1 MEPTNNAKSI
11 WSATLGLLELE
22 IPRPNFETWLK
33 DTVAYSLED
42 NQLIIYTTS
51 PFAAEMLEKRL
62 HSTISRAV
70 HKISNKNIEII
81 FKVKNEYQNNFLD
94 NKKIISNNTSK
105 NKNFNQEKESN
116 LNKYFTF
123 DNFIRG
129 TNNELALAAAKKVSE
144 EPGKIYN
151 PLYIYSEVGLGKTHL
166 MHSIG
171 HELINKGKKVLY
183 LTSETFTNE
192 YIKSIRQGKTS
203 TFRKKFRNLDALL
216 IDDIQFI
223 SRKEQTQ
230 EGFFHTFNDLHIK
243 GKQIVVSGDDPSNKI
258 QLQERISSR
267 LSGGLEL
274 DIQPPDIETRLSI
287 LKHKSSYMEIDND
300 ILEMLSEKPYKNIR
314 DLEGSI
320 NRIIAYSDLI
330 GKKISLDVAEYAIKN
345 LFNHPIETKITPDM
359 IIKSVVKITG
369 VSTEKINS
377 NKRDKIST
385 LARRITMY
393 LLREDGHMTSSAVG
407 EMLGGKDHS
416 TVIYAQKAIEN
427 ALKTDLVLREK
438 INSIREL
445 IKISV

>member
-81 FKVKNEYQNNFLD
+81 FKVKNESQNNFLD

-300 ILEMLSEKPYKNIR
+300 ILEMLSVKPYKNIR
-314 DLEGSI
+314 YLEGSI
-320 NRIIAYSDLI
+320 NRIIAYSYLI

>member
-1 MEPTNNAKSI
+1 
-11 WSATLGLLELE
+11 
-22 IPRPNFETWLK
+22 
-33 DTVAYSLED
+33 
-42 NQLIIYTTS
+42 
-51 PFAAEMLEKRL
+51 
-62 HSTISRAV
+62 
-70 HKISNKNIEII
+70 
-81 FKVKNEYQNNFLD
+81 
-94 NKKIISNNTSK
+94 
-105 NKNFNQEKESN
+105 
-116 LNKYFTF
+116 
-123 DNFIRG
+123 
-129 TNNELALAAAKKVSE
+129 
-144 EPGKIYN
+144 
-151 PLYIYSEVGLGKTHL
+151 

-243 GKQIVVSGDDPSNKI
+243 CKQIVVSGDDPSNKI

>member
-81 FKVKNEYQNNFLD
+81 FKVKNESQNNFLD

-427 ALKTDLVLREK
+427 ALKTDLVVREK

>member
-33 DTVAYSLED
+33 DTVADSLKD

-70 HKISNKNIEII
+70 HKISNQDIEII
-81 FKVKNEYQNNFLD
+81 FKVKNDSQNKLLN
-94 NKKIISNNTSK
+94 NKKNVRNNISNNKTS
-105 NKNFNQEKESN
+105 NNEEESN

-123 DNFIRG
+123 NNFIRG
-129 TNNELALAAAKKVSE
+129 TNNELALAAAIKVSE

-151 PLYIYSEVGLGKTHL
+151 PLYIYSDVGLGKTHL

-203 TFRKKFRNLDALL
+203 TFRKKFRNLDVLL
-216 IDDIQFI
+216 VDDIQFI

-243 GKQIVVSGDDPSNKI
+243 GKQIVISGDEPSNKI
-258 QLQERISSR
+258 RLQERISSR

-287 LKHKSSYMEIDND
+287 LKHKSSYLEIDND
-300 ILEMLSEKPYKNIR
+300 ILEMLSEKPYRNIR

-345 LFNHPIETKITPDM
+345 LFNNPIERKINSDT
-359 IIKSVVKITG
+359 IIKCVVKITG
-369 VSTEKINS
+369 ISIEKIKS
-377 NKRDKIST
+377 NKRDKVST
-385 LARRITMY
+385 MARRITMY

-407 EMLGGKDHS
+407 EILGGKDHS
-416 TVIYAQKAIEN
+416 TVIYAQKAIEKT
-427 ALKTDLVLREK
+427 LKTDLVLREK
-438 INSIREL
+438 ITSIREL
-445 IKISV
+445 IKVSV